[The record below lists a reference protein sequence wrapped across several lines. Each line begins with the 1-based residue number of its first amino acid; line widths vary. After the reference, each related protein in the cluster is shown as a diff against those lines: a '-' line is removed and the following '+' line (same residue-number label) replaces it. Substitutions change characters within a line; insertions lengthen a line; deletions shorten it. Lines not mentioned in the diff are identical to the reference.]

1 MAAAERVAGAAL
13 SFALPAFDDALQISR
28 VVALRAMR
36 FARPWCGI
44 TPLPSLRA
52 VSMRSI
58 VRLASHATLMG
69 ASMLLALPVS
79 AQRLVPAGHPP
90 TAAIATDSLFTA
102 EDGLEVVTYN
112 ALDLTSDGRWLA
124 ATSATRRDALGVDY
138 RRDGDPTYVRP
149 GAARIW
155 VIDTRTG
162 AAKAVFPEKRTVR
175 GGRWSPDGSRL
186 ALFVFDPKTGAFQ
199 PQIWEREP
207 GRLTTIAAPAGKYV
221 AENSEMR
228 WSADG
233 KRLLYSL
240 HTLAW
245 RKAVQDSFAVM
256 TGGPVFVQSSESP
269 FLTWDALRRTGNV
282 RSIVAYDLAT
292 GKTTELLPE
301 TMVASWDVS
310 DDGMALTYSEDITKK
325 TDYDVIFGT
334 ENKLMARG
342 VTCAA
347 VESCARPRA
356 LLATLK
362 GTTVV
367 WSEDGAHYA
376 YAKDG
381 KVYVASLADTVVRQV
396 AGPTT
401 DARRDSST
409 DTSRATR
416 ERRERERFRVV
427 RYSPVNDA
435 LLVANSQGYWLL
447 DLPGATKQLIV
458 ESSDSAS
465 STLPRVAVAAWSND
479 GKKLYFTVASRTKWE
494 RGILRYDRATGNK
507 QTLIS
512 DDRSYSGIR
521 LSKDGR
527 VVTLS
532 VAEGNRPARL
542 YVTDADFTSLR
553 PLVDANPQLNAKRFG
568 PTGLVSYLDAD
579 GHSKYA
585 VVYYPVGY
593 EHGKAYPT
601 IFIVYEDFFD
611 DTFDPVANVLTANGY
626 VVVKPSV
633 DFDIGYPG
641 EAWIKGVTAAAN
653 KLIDMGVADSARLGV
668 HGTSYGGYATNLLIT
683 QTNRF
688 KAAINISGKV
698 DVISF
703 YTDSPRLGVRNV
715 HAAEKSQDR
724 LGATLWQQPQKYV
737 QHSAIMFADRIQ
749 TPLMLITGVQ
759 DSNVPADNTREMYY
773 ALRRL
778 GKEVVWVNYM
788 NGGHGG
794 GNATADDVLDM
805 QRRMLAWYDAKLK
818 HAPAKVASASP

>member
-1 MAAAERVAGAAL
+1 MRVFEFLPWRLMLAGVCLCSAANALAQPAPAVQHAVAAAA
-13 SFALPAFDDALQISR
+13 
-28 VVALRAMR
+28 
-36 FARPWCGI
+36 
-44 TPLPSLRA
+44 
-52 VSMRSI
+52 
-58 VRLASHATLMG
+58 
-69 ASMLLALPVS
+69 
-79 AQRLVPAGHPP
+79 
-90 TAAIATDSLFTA
+90 DSLFTA
-102 EDGLEVVTYN
+102 EDGLDIVSYS

-124 ATSATRRDALGVDY
+124 ATSQSRRDALGVDY
-138 RRDGDPTYVRP
+138 RRDGDPTYIRP
-149 GAARIW
+149 AASRVWVMDTHSGAARALYPDKRN
-155 VIDTRTG
+155 VR
-162 AAKAVFPEKRTVR
+162 AA
-175 GGRWSPDGSRL
+175 RWSPDGSRL
-186 ALFVFDPKTGAFQ
+186 ALLVLDGKSGAYQ
-199 PQIWEREP
+199 PVIWDRAS

-221 AENSEMR
+221 AENSELR

-233 KRLLYSL
+233 RRLLYSL
-240 HTLAW
+240 HTTAW
-245 RKAVQDSFAVM
+245 RKSAQDSFAVM
-256 TGGPVFVQSSESP
+256 TAGPVFVQSSENP
-269 FLTWDALRRTGNV
+269 FLAWDALRRMANV
-282 RSIVAYDLAT
+282 RSVVAYERAS
-292 GKTTELLPE
+292 GKTIELLPE
-301 TMVASWDVS
+301 TMVASWEAS
-310 DDGMALTYSEDITKK
+310 DDGTTLSYSEDITKK
-325 TDYDVIFGT
+325 TDYDVIFGS
-334 ENKLMARG
+334 ENKLVARALA
-342 VTCAA
+342 CAPA
-347 VESCARPRA
+347 ADACARPRV
-356 LLATLK
+356 LLPTLK
-362 GTTVV
+362 GTNIV

-381 KVYVASLADTVVRQV
+381 RVYVASVADTAARQV
-396 AGPTT
+396 AGPAADTKR
-401 DARRDSST
+401 DAAP
-409 DTSRATR
+409 DTSREAR
-416 ERRERERFRVV
+416 ERRERERFRVI
-427 RYSPVNDA
+427 RYSPANDA
-435 LLVANSQGYWLL
+435 LVVANSQGYWLL
-447 DLPGATKQLIV
+447 DLPSASKRLIV

-465 STLPRVAVAAWSND
+465 SPLPRATLTAWSSD
-479 GKKLYFTVASRTKWE
+479 GKKLYFATASRTKWE
-494 RGILRYDRATGNK
+494 RGILRYDRATGSK
-507 QTLIS
+507 QMLIN
-512 DDRSYSGIR
+512 DGRTYSNLR
-521 LSKDGR
+521 LSKDGQ
-527 VVTLS
+527 VATLN
-532 VAEGNRPARL
+532 VAEGNRPPAL
-542 YVTDADFTSLR
+542 YVADADLR
-553 PLVDANPQLNAKRFG
+553 ALHPLVDANPQLRAKRFG

-593 EHGKAYPT
+593 ERGKAYPT

-611 DTFDPVANVLTANGY
+611 DSFDAVANVLTANGY

-749 TPLMLITGVQ
+749 TPLMLITGAQ

-794 GNATADDVLDM
+794 GNATAEDVLDM

-818 HAPAKVASASP
+818 RAPSKVAAATP

>member
-1 MAAAERVAGAAL
+1 MRVCAL
-13 SFALPAFDDALQISR
+13 
-28 VVALRAMR
+28 
-36 FARPWCGI
+36 
-44 TPLPSLRA
+44 LPSRLL
-52 VSMRSI
+52 
-58 VRLASHATLMG
+58 LASAC
-69 ASMLLALPVS
+69 VS
-79 AQRLVPAGHPP
+79 L
-90 TAAIATDSLFTA
+90 AAIASAQPAPTAQRAVPAAGDSLFTA
-102 EDGLEVVTYN
+102 DDGLDIVSYN

-124 ATSATRRDALGVDY
+124 ATSQSRRDALGVDY
-138 RRDGDPTYVRP
+138 RRDGDPTYIRP
-149 GAARIW
+149 AASRVW
-155 VIDTRTG
+155 VIDTQTG
-162 AAKAVFPEKRTVR
+162 ASRAIYPDKRNLRTA
-175 GGRWSPDGSRL
+175 RWSPDGSRL
-186 ALFVFDPKTGAFQ
+186 ALLVLDGKSGVFQ
-199 PQIWEREP
+199 PVIWERAS

-221 AENSEMR
+221 AENSELR

-240 HTLAW
+240 HSTAW
-245 RKAVQDSFAVM
+245 RKAAQDSFAVM
-256 TGGPVFVQSSESP
+256 TAGPVFVQSSENP
-269 FLTWDALRRTGNV
+269 FLAWDALRRMANV
-282 RSIVAYDLAT
+282 RSVVAYDLAS
-292 GKTTELLPE
+292 GKTIELLPE
-301 TMVASWDVS
+301 TMVASWEAS
-310 DDGMALTYSEDITKK
+310 DDGATLSYSEDITRK
-325 TDYDVIFGT
+325 TDYDVIFGS
-334 ENKLMARG
+334 ENKL
-342 VTCAA
+342 VT
-347 VESCARPRA
+347 RA
-356 LLATLK
+356 LTCVAAAEPCAKPRVLLSTLK
-362 GTTVV
+362 GANLV

-381 KVYVASLADTVVRQV
+381 RVYVASVGDSSARQV
-396 AGPTT
+396 AGPAAETKR
-401 DARRDSST
+401 DAPP
-409 DTSRATR
+409 DTSREAR
-416 ERRERERFRVV
+416 ERSERERFRVV
-427 RYSPVNDA
+427 RYSPANDA
-435 LLVANSQGYWLL
+435 LVIANSQGYWLL
-447 DLPGATKQLIV
+447 DLPSASKQLVV

-465 STLPRVAVAAWSND
+465 SPLPRATLAAWSSD
-479 GKKLYFTVASRTKWE
+479 GRKLYFTTASRTKWE
-494 RGILRYDRATGNK
+494 RGVLRYDRATGSK

-512 DDRSYSGIR
+512 DGRTYSSLR

-532 VAEGNRPARL
+532 VAEGNRPPAL
-542 YVTDADFTSLR
+542 YVADADLRSLR
-553 PLVDANPQLNAKRFG
+553 PLVDANPQLRSKRFG

-593 EHGKAYPT
+593 ERGKAYPT
-601 IFIVYEDFFD
+601 VFIVYEDFFD
-611 DTFDPVANVLTANGY
+611 DSFDAVANVLTANGY

-653 KLIDMGVADSARLGV
+653 RLIDMGVADSARLGV

-737 QHSAIMFADRIQ
+737 QQSAIMFADRIH
-749 TPLMLITGVQ
+749 TPLMLITGAQ

-794 GNATADDVLDM
+794 GNATAEDVLDM

-818 HAPAKVASASP
+818 RAPSKVASAAP

>member
-1 MAAAERVAGAAL
+1 
-13 SFALPAFDDALQISR
+13 
-28 VVALRAMR
+28 
-36 FARPWCGI
+36 
-44 TPLPSLRA
+44 
-52 VSMRSI
+52 MRSI
-58 VRLASHATLMG
+58 LRTLSGAILGAAVIGTSSVDAQSVAT
-69 ASMLLALPVS
+69 
-79 AQRLVPAGHPP
+79 RK
-90 TAAIATDSLFTA
+90 DSLFTA
-102 EDGLEVVTYN
+102 EDGLEIVSYA

-124 ATSATRRDALGVDY
+124 AASSSRRDGLGVDY

-149 GAARIW
+149 GVARAW
-155 VIDTRTG
+155 VIDTRSG
-162 AAKAVFPEKRTVR
+162 NARALFPDKRIVR
-175 GGRWSPDGSRL
+175 TARWSPDGARL
-186 ALFVFDPKTGAFQ
+186 AMLVYDSKSAVFQ
-199 PQIWEREP
+199 PVIWEQQN
-207 GRLTTIAAPAGKYV
+207 GRLTAIAVPRGKYV
-221 AENSEMR
+221 AENSELR

-233 KRLLYSL
+233 KRLVYTL

-245 RKAVQDSFAVM
+245 RKAAQDSFAVM
-256 TGGPVFVQSSESP
+256 TNGPVFVQSSENP
-269 FLTWDALRRTGNV
+269 FLTWDALRRTANV

-292 GKTTELLPE
+292 AKTIELLPE

-310 DDGMALTYSEDITKK
+310 DDGSTLTYNEDITKK
-325 TDYDVIFGT
+325 TDYDVIFGSD
-334 ENKLMARG
+334 NKLMARG
-342 VTCAA
+342 LVCQPGNDA
-347 VESCARPRA
+347 CARPRV
-356 LLATLK
+356 LLPTLK
-362 GTTVV
+362 STSIV
-367 WSEDGAHYA
+367 WAEDGAHYA
-376 YAKDG
+376 YSKDG
-381 KVYVASLADTVVRQV
+381 RVYTASISDTTPRQV
-396 AGPTT
+396 AGPAVAPRDTPQ
-401 DARRDSST
+401 DSS
-409 DTSRATR
+409 REAR
-416 ERRERERFRVV
+416 ERRERERFRVM
-427 RYSPVNDA
+427 RYSPSNDA

-447 DLPGATKQLIV
+447 ELPSASKQLIV

-465 STLPRVAVAAWSND
+465 STLPRATVAAWSND

-494 RGILRYDRATGNK
+494 RGIVRFDRTNGSK

-512 DDRSYSGIR
+512 DGRSYSNIK

-527 VVTLS
+527 VATLN
-532 VAEGNRPARL
+532 VADGNRPPGL
-542 YVTDADFTSLR
+542 FVADGDFSSLR
-553 PLVDANPQLNAKRFG
+553 PLVDANPQLSEKRFG

-579 GHSKYA
+579 GHPKYA
-585 VVYYPVGY
+585 VVYFPVGY
-593 EHGKAYPT
+593 ERGRAYPT

-611 DTFDPVANVLTANGY
+611 DAFDPVANVLTANGY

-749 TPLMLITGVQ
+749 TPLMLITGAQ

-778 GKEVVWVNYM
+778 GKEVVWINYM

-794 GNATADDVLDM
+794 GNATAEDVLDM
-805 QRRMLAWYDAKLK
+805 QKRMLTWYDAKLK
-818 HAPAKVASASP
+818 RPPSKVASASP

>member
-1 MAAAERVAGAAL
+1 MRVLAFCPSRLLLAGVSLVLAAGASAQPAPTGQQSAAPAAAA
-13 SFALPAFDDALQISR
+13 
-28 VVALRAMR
+28 
-36 FARPWCGI
+36 
-44 TPLPSLRA
+44 
-52 VSMRSI
+52 
-58 VRLASHATLMG
+58 
-69 ASMLLALPVS
+69 
-79 AQRLVPAGHPP
+79 
-90 TAAIATDSLFTA
+90 DSLFTA
-102 EDGLEVVTYN
+102 EDGLDIVSYN

-124 ATSATRRDALGVDY
+124 ATSQSRRDGLGVDY
-138 RRDGDPTYVRP
+138 RRDGDPTYIRP
-149 GAARIW
+149 GASRLW
-155 VIDTRTG
+155 VIDTRSG
-162 AAKAVFPEKRTVR
+162 AARAVYPDKRNVR
-175 GGRWSPDGSRL
+175 AGRWSPDGSRL
-186 ALFVFDPKTGAFQ
+186 ALLVFDAKVGAFQ
-199 PQIWEREP
+199 PVIWDRES
-207 GRLTTIAAPAGKYV
+207 GRLTAVAAPQGKYV
-221 AENSEMR
+221 AENSELR

-240 HTLAW
+240 HALAW

-256 TGGPVFVQSSESP
+256 TAGPVFVQSSENP
-269 FLTWDALRRTGNV
+269 FLTWDALRRAANV
-282 RSIVAYDLAT
+282 RSVVAYDLAS
-292 GKTTELLPE
+292 GRITELLPE
-301 TMVASWDVS
+301 TMIASWEPS
-310 DDGMALTYSEDITKK
+310 DDGATLSYSEDITKK
-325 TDYDVIFGT
+325 TDYDVIFGS
-334 ENKLMARG
+334 ESKLVARG
-342 VTCAA
+342 LACAPA
-347 VESCARPRA
+347 ADACTKPRV

-362 GTTVV
+362 GTNIV

-381 KVYVASLADTVVRQV
+381 RVYVATVADTTARQV
-396 AGPTT
+396 AGPAVETKR
-401 DARRDSST
+401 DAAA
-409 DTSRATR
+409 DTSREGR

-427 RYSPVNDA
+427 RYSPANDA
-435 LLVANSQGYWLL
+435 LVVANSQGYWLL
-447 DLPGATKQLIV
+447 DLPGATKQLIL

-465 STLPRVAVAAWSND
+465 SPLPRVALAAWSSD
-479 GKKLYFTVASRTKWE
+479 GKKLYFTTASRAKWE
-494 RGILRYDRATGNK
+494 RGIVRYDRATGSK

-512 DDRSYSGIR
+512 DGRTYSNLR
-521 LSKDGR
+521 LSKDGQ
-527 VVTLS
+527 VATLS
-532 VAEGNRPARL
+532 VAEGNRPPAL
-542 YVTDADFTSLR
+542 YVASGDLTSLR
-553 PLVDANPQLNAKRFG
+553 PLVDANPQLKAKRFG

-593 EHGKAYPT
+593 ERGKAYPT
-601 IFIVYEDFFD
+601 VFIVYEDFFD
-611 DTFDPVANVLTANGY
+611 DSFDAVANVLTANGY
-626 VVVKPSV
+626 VVAKPSV

-668 HGTSYGGYATNLLIT
+668 HGTSYGGYATNLLVT

-737 QHSAIMFADRIQ
+737 QQSAIMFADRIQ
-749 TPLMLITGVQ
+749 TPLMLITGAQ

-794 GNATADDVLDM
+794 GNATAEDVLDM

-818 HAPAKVASASP
+818 RAPSKVASATP

>member
-1 MAAAERVAGAAL
+1 MRVFEFLPWRLMLAGVCLCSAANTLAQPAPAGQHAVAAAA
-13 SFALPAFDDALQISR
+13 
-28 VVALRAMR
+28 
-36 FARPWCGI
+36 
-44 TPLPSLRA
+44 
-52 VSMRSI
+52 
-58 VRLASHATLMG
+58 
-69 ASMLLALPVS
+69 
-79 AQRLVPAGHPP
+79 
-90 TAAIATDSLFTA
+90 DSLFTA
-102 EDGLEVVTYN
+102 EDGLDIVSYN

-124 ATSATRRDALGVDY
+124 ATSQSRRDALGVDY
-138 RRDGDPTYVRP
+138 RRDGDPTYIRP
-149 GAARIW
+149 AASRVW
-155 VIDTRTG
+155 VIDTHSG
-162 AAKAVFPEKRTVR
+162 AARALYPDKRNVR
-175 GGRWSPDGSRL
+175 AARWSPDGSRL
-186 ALFVFDPKTGAFQ
+186 ALLVLDGKSGAYQ
-199 PQIWEREP
+199 PVIWDRAS

-221 AENSEMR
+221 AENSELR

-233 KRLLYSL
+233 RRLLYSL
-240 HTLAW
+240 HTTAW
-245 RKAVQDSFAVM
+245 RKSAQDSFAVM
-256 TGGPVFVQSSESP
+256 TAGPVFVQSSENP
-269 FLTWDALRRTGNV
+269 FLAWDALRRMANV
-282 RSIVAYDLAT
+282 RSVVAYELAS
-292 GKTTELLPE
+292 GKTIELLPE
-301 TMVASWDVS
+301 TMVASWEAS
-310 DDGMALTYSEDITKK
+310 DDGTTLSYSEDITKK
-325 TDYDVIFGT
+325 TDYDVIFGS
-334 ENKLMARG
+334 ENKLVARALA
-342 VTCAA
+342 CAPA
-347 VESCARPRA
+347 ADACARPRV
-356 LLATLK
+356 LLPTLK
-362 GTTVV
+362 GTNIV

-381 KVYVASLADTVVRQV
+381 RVYVASVADTAARQV
-396 AGPTT
+396 AGPAADTKR
-401 DARRDSST
+401 DAAP
-409 DTSRATR
+409 DTSREAR
-416 ERRERERFRVV
+416 ERRERERFRVI
-427 RYSPVNDA
+427 RYSPANDA
-435 LLVANSQGYWLL
+435 LVVANSQGYWLL
-447 DLPGATKQLIV
+447 DLPSASKRLIV

-465 STLPRVAVAAWSND
+465 SPLPRATLTAWSSD
-479 GKKLYFTVASRTKWE
+479 GKKLYFATASRTKWE
-494 RGILRYDRATGNK
+494 RGILRYDRATGSK
-507 QTLIS
+507 QMLIN
-512 DDRSYSGIR
+512 DGRTYSNLR
-521 LSKDGR
+521 LSKDGQ
-527 VVTLS
+527 VATLN
-532 VAEGNRPARL
+532 VAEGNRPPAL
-542 YVTDADFTSLR
+542 YVADADLR
-553 PLVDANPQLNAKRFG
+553 ALHPLVDANPQLRAKRFG

-593 EHGKAYPT
+593 ERGKAYPT

-611 DTFDPVANVLTANGY
+611 DSFDAVANVLTANGY

-749 TPLMLITGVQ
+749 TPLMLITGAQ

-794 GNATADDVLDM
+794 GNASAEDVLDM

-818 HAPAKVASASP
+818 RAPSKVAAATP

>member
-1 MAAAERVAGAAL
+1 
-13 SFALPAFDDALQISR
+13 
-28 VVALRAMR
+28 
-36 FARPWCGI
+36 
-44 TPLPSLRA
+44 
-52 VSMRSI
+52 MRSI
-58 VRLASHATLMG
+58 LRALSGVILGAATIG
-69 ASMLLALPVS
+69 TSRVDGQS
-79 AQRLVPAGHPP
+79 V
-90 TAAIATDSLFTA
+90 ATRKDSLFTA
-102 EDGLEVVTYN
+102 EDGLEVVTYA
-112 ALDLTSDGRWLA
+112 ALDLTTDGRWLA
-124 ATSATRRDALGVDY
+124 AASSSRRDGLGVDY

-149 GAARIW
+149 GAARVW
-155 VIDTRTG
+155 VVDTKSGIAR
-162 AAKAVFPEKRTVR
+162 AVFPDKRIVR
-175 GGRWSPDGSRL
+175 AGRWSPDGSRL
-186 ALFVFDPKTGAFQ
+186 AIFVFDSRSAAFQ
-199 PQIWEREP
+199 PVIWERES
-207 GRLTTIAAPAGKYV
+207 GRLTTIAMPAGKYV
-221 AENSEMR
+221 AENSELR

-233 KRLLYSL
+233 KRLVYAL

-256 TGGPVFVQSSESP
+256 TGGPVFVQSSENP
-269 FLTWDALRRTGNV
+269 FLTWDALRRTANV

-292 GKTTELLPE
+292 AKTIQLLPE
-301 TMVASWDVS
+301 AMVASWGMS
-310 DDGMALTYSEDITKK
+310 EDGSTLTYSEDITKK
-325 TDYDVIFGT
+325 TDYDVIFGSET
-334 ENKLMARG
+334 KLMARAIA
-342 VTCAA
+342 CQAA
-347 VESCARPRA
+347 TDACVHGRV
-356 LLATLK
+356 LLPTLK
-362 GTTVV
+362 GTNIV
-367 WSEDGAHYA
+367 WSEDGEHYG
-376 YAKDG
+376 YSKEG
-381 KVYVASLADTVVRQV
+381 RVYIASISDTTPHQV
-396 AGPTT
+396 AGPAA
-401 DARRDSST
+401 DAHRDAPQ
-409 DTSRATR
+409 DTSREAR
-416 ERRERERFRVV
+416 DRRERERFRVV
-427 RYSPVNDA
+427 RYSPANDA
-435 LLVANSQGYWLL
+435 LLIANSQGYWLL
-447 DLPGATKQLIV
+447 DLAGASKQLIV

-465 STLPRVAVAAWSND
+465 SALPRATVAAWSND

-494 RGILRYDRATGNK
+494 RGVVRYDRANGSK

-512 DDRSYSGIR
+512 DGRSYSNII

-527 VVTLS
+527 VATLN
-532 VAEGNRPARL
+532 VAEGNRPPGLFVA
-542 YVTDADFTSLR
+542 DADFSSIR
-553 PLVDANPQLNAKRFG
+553 PLVDANPQLSAKRFG

-593 EHGKAYPT
+593 ERGKTYPT

-611 DTFDPVANVLTANGY
+611 DNFDPVANVLTANGY

-749 TPLMLITGVQ
+749 TPLMLITGAQ

-778 GKEVVWVNYM
+778 GKEVVWINYM

-794 GNATADDVLDM
+794 GNATAEDVLDM

-818 HAPAKVASASP
+818 RPPSKVASASP

>member
-1 MAAAERVAGAAL
+1 MRVLASLPLRLLLAGAPLCLAATISAQPAPTPQRPAPAAA
-13 SFALPAFDDALQISR
+13 
-28 VVALRAMR
+28 
-36 FARPWCGI
+36 
-44 TPLPSLRA
+44 
-52 VSMRSI
+52 
-58 VRLASHATLMG
+58 
-69 ASMLLALPVS
+69 
-79 AQRLVPAGHPP
+79 
-90 TAAIATDSLFTA
+90 DSLFTA
-102 EDGLEVVTYN
+102 DDGLDIVSYT

-124 ATSATRRDALGVDY
+124 AASQSRRDGLGVDY
-138 RRDGDPTYVRP
+138 RRDGDPTYIRP
-149 GAARIW
+149 AASRIW
-155 VIDTRTG
+155 VIDTRSG
-162 AAKAVFPEKRTVR
+162 AARAVYPDKRNVR
-175 GGRWSPDGSRL
+175 AARWSPNGSRL
-186 ALFVFDPKTGAFQ
+186 ALLVLDAKSGAYQ
-199 PQIWEREP
+199 PVIWDAAN

-221 AENSEMR
+221 AENSELR

-233 KRLLYSL
+233 KRLLYAL

-256 TGGPVFVQSSESP
+256 TAGPVFVQSSENP

-282 RSIVAYDLAT
+282 RSVVAYDIAS
-292 GKTTELLPE
+292 GKTIELLPE
-301 TMVASWDVS
+301 TMVASWEPS
-310 DDGMALTYSEDITKK
+310 DDGATLSYSEDITKK
-325 TDYDVIFGT
+325 TDYDVIFGSD
-334 ENKLMARG
+334 NKLVARALS
-342 VTCAA
+342 CAA
-347 VESCARPRA
+347 AADACAKPRV
-356 LLATLK
+356 LLPTLK
-362 GTTVV
+362 GTNVV

-381 KVYVASLADTVVRQV
+381 RVYVASVADTATRQV
-396 AGPTT
+396 AGPAAETKR
-401 DARRDSST
+401 DAAP
-409 DTSRATR
+409 DTSREAR

-427 RYSPVNDA
+427 RYSPANDA
-435 LLVANSQGYWLL
+435 LVIANSQGYWLL

-465 STLPRVAVAAWSND
+465 SALPRVNLAAWTND
-479 GKKLYFTVASRTKWE
+479 GKKLYFTTASRTKWE
-494 RGILRYDRATGNK
+494 RGVVRYDRATGNK
-507 QTLIS
+507 QTLIN
-512 DDRSYSGIR
+512 DGRTYSNLR
-521 LSKDGR
+521 LSKDGQ
-527 VVTLS
+527 VATLN
-532 VAEGNRPARL
+532 VADGNRPPAL
-542 YVTDADFTSLR
+542 YVANADLASLR
-553 PLVDANPQLNAKRFG
+553 PLVDANPQLKAKRFG
-568 PTGLVSYLDAD
+568 PTGLVTYLDAD

-593 EHGKAYPT
+593 EKGKAYPT

-611 DTFDPVANVLTANGY
+611 DSFDAVANVFTANGY

-668 HGTSYGGYATNLLIT
+668 HGTSYGGYATNLLVT

-737 QHSAIMFADRIQ
+737 QQSAIMFADRIQ
-749 TPLMLITGVQ
+749 TPLMLITGAQ

-794 GNATADDVLDM
+794 GNATAEDVLDM

-818 HAPAKVASASP
+818 RAPSKVASATP